1 MSLLSTKSSA
11 AARLAPCSS
20 SRVRPFAPAFSSS
33 RRSQQVARAAEEGA
47 VADPDAEAAAAAE
60 AGPAEAEFS
69 FNFSDAKKGNQWQ
82 PSDVEAALAYY
93 AGEIC

>member
-20 SRVRPFAPAFSSS
+20 SRVRPFAPAFGS
-33 RRSQQVARAAEEGA
+33 RRSQLVARAAEEGA
-47 VADPDAEAAAAAE
+47 VADPDAEAAAMAE
-60 AGPAEAEFS
+60 AGPATEEFS
-69 FNFSDAKKGNQWQ
+69 FSFSDAKKNNQWQ

-93 AGEIC
+93 AGEAGA